1 MLTFN
6 GKYYLIGE
14 GHKEFAPDKVK
25 DEDYYVLTLA
35 AIAKELRVENL
46 TEAHVVIA
54 AGLPLTWTSGQ
65 KAEFKA
71 YLMKNT
77 EVKFT
82 YKKVDYH
89 LYIDDVRIYPQGYA
103 AIASFATTL
112 KGVNLIA
119 DIGNG
124 TMNVLYMINGKPQQ
138 GKMFTEKFGTYQCT
152 LSIREAFMQKTQREI
167 NDAIIDEVL
176 ITGTANIA
184 PADLKII
191 KGIAAEY
198 VKDIFRRLR
207 DHGYDENT
215 MTLYATGGG
224 GCLIKNFSK
233 VNPDRV
239 KFVDDICAAAKGY
252 EYLAEAQMKSEAK
265 L

>member
-1 MLTFN
+1 MKSFKETKIIGIDHGYGNMKTANHCFKTGISTYGSEPLFTADMLTFN

-82 YKKVDYH
+82 YQNLSEYH
-89 LYIDDVRIYPQGYA
+89 HIDQY
-103 AIASFATTL
+103 
-112 KGVNLIA
+112 KA
-119 DIGNG
+119 D
-124 TMNVLYMINGKPQQ
+124 KQ
-138 GKMFTEKFGTYQCT
+138 
-152 LSIREAFMQKTQREI
+152 S
-167 NDAIIDEVL
+167 
-176 ITGTANIA
+176 
-184 PADLKII
+184 
-191 KGIAAEY
+191 
-198 VKDIFRRLR
+198 
-207 DHGYDENT
+207 H
-215 MTLYATGGG
+215 
-224 GCLIKNFSK
+224 
-233 VNPDRV
+233 
-239 KFVDDICAAAKGY
+239 
-252 EYLAEAQMKSEAK
+252 
-265 L
+265 